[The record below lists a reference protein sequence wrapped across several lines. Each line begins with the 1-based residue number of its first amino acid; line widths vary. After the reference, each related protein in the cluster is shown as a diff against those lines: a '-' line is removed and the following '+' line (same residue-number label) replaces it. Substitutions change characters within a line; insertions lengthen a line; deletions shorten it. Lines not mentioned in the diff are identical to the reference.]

1 MEAPARATLTIG
13 IPTYNRK
20 RQLLRLLDA
29 LTPLRDAICAGR
41 IRVHVSDNASDDG
54 TEEAVRVHVLFAV
67 MHYTRQPRNIGGTAN
82 IQSII
87 AVFDSAYLLL
97 VGDDDVVLPDGVR
110 ATVQVLETQ
119 RPDWC
124 LINVGNLD
132 GRPVLR
138 HLPADRVLEGPVIAH
153 VGTSGL
159 NNELGYFGCCILSR
173 RAATAVVAAWQSGE
187 LCMADRWPSVHMFFF
202 LVGRGGGLV
211 STYCPVR
218 VVADAGHWDVAM
230 WFSISRA
237 DIADIVQAHA
247 ARGVIDGATSAR
259 IRRQLLNTG
268 TERQLL
274 LLGALL
280 ARDTNLMREAIQR
293 IRHGHGDV
301 LGAGQRACY
310 RAVQMVPGIITRCLR
325 PFVVASYAVLYRGFY
340 IQLLNRL
347 RAKKREDLL
356 QGLV

>member
-1 MEAPARATLTIG
+1 MDKRLHATLTIG
-13 IPTYNRK
+13 IPTFNR
-20 RQLLRLLDA
+20 RAQLVRLLDS
-29 LTPLRDAICAGR
+29 LLPLRDAIEGGTVR
-41 IRVHVSDNASDDG
+41 LYVSDNASSDD
-54 TEEAVRVHVLFAV
+54 TPDAVRGHPLGPTLT
-67 MHYTRQPRNIGGTAN
+67 YWRQPAN
-82 IQSII
+82 LGVHGNVLHLMRS
-87 AVFDSAYLLL
+87 FESEYLLL
-97 VGDDDVVLPDGVR
+97 VGDDDVVVPDGLR
-110 ATVQVLETQ
+110 ATLALLADR
-119 RPDWC
+119 RPSWC
-124 LINVGNLD
+124 LVNIRNMD

-138 HLPADRVLEGPVIAH
+138 HLPANAAVEGPVIDR
-153 VGTSGL
+153 VGFSGL
-159 NNELGYFGCCILSR
+159 NNEMGYFGCCILSR
-173 RAATAVVAAWQSGE
+173 RAAQAACAARESGA
-187 LCMADRWPSVHMFFF
+187 LCLADQWPSVHLFFF
-202 LVGRGGGLV
+202 LLSQGGGLI
-211 STYCPVR
+211 STWSPVQI
-218 VVADAGHWDVAM
+218 VADAGHWDVAM